1 MTGDG
6 IIEGGSASSF
16 RGNVTGGMDKSFS
29 RFSKSMQS
37 YDKKDVLMPLGVIFS
52 AIIFGSAVG
61 AASYRRKAK
70 ELARKYPHR
79 FEPPPA
85 VKSGSVVEPPIQY
98 GQVRA
103 RDVLTGREI
112 FKLFALPG
120 AISIV
125 ICSKIKHFRK
135 CIPRGRYIKCSATAT
150 TISSVVTSC
159 ICTGK
164 GLSKF

>member
-1 MTGDG
+1 MTVDG

-70 ELARKYPHR
+70 ELAKKYPHR

-125 ICSKIKHFRK
+125 ILGVTMKVVSV
-135 CIPRGRYIKCSATAT
+135 T
-150 TISSVVTSC
+150 TGVGSFKEAQHLVRWANEAAKPKSQDQ
-159 ICTGK
+159 
-164 GLSKF
+164 L